1 MTDMPELTTA
11 DTHAVHLI
19 GDSGFDLAVAAGA
32 AGWGGWVVTG
42 NSPWEQAAQ
51 GGAPDIAQGA
61 ALLIT
66 VPGLSALDDVVA
78 APGWPRWVQDHAVVL
93 VCRDVPPARQLQ
105 LLRGGVMEVLDAAS
119 ATPAATLRALRL
131 GLERKRVAE
140 AHRRGWSIDL
150 DTGLPSQALWLEL
163 LNQLCALRER
173 EPAPMALVVLRLE
186 GMARFRREQG
196 DVAANLLR
204 RKAAVRLR
212 AGLRSSDVVGVL
224 GEDALAVILVK
235 LEKPQDVNK
244 VATKLAQALSQPY
257 IVNAQQAVLGVAVGT
272 ASYPQH
278 ATQARDLLSL
288 AQAAAAASRGWRA
301 GMAQGGAGA
310 EAANDD

>member
-1 MTDMPELTTA
+1 MAPPTSP
-11 DTHAVHLI
+11 DTHTVHLI
-19 GDSGFDLAVAAGA
+19 GAPGFDLHVAAGPA
-32 AGWGGWVVTG
+32 EWGRWTVTG
-42 NSPWEQAAQ
+42 TTTWAQALGRDPLEMGSA
-51 GGAPDIAQGA
+51 A

-66 VPGLSALDDVVA
+66 VPDLPALNDVLA
-78 APGWPRWVQDHAVVL
+78 APGWPQWVQDRAVVL
-93 VCRDVPPARQLQ
+93 ICPDVPATRQLQ
-105 LLRGGVMEVLDAAS
+105 LLRTGVTEVLDTHTAS
-119 ATPAATLRALRL
+119 ATACRRALRL
-131 GLERKRVAE
+131 GVERQRVAE

-186 GMARFRREQG
+186 GLARFRREQG

-235 LEKPQDVNK
+235 LEKPQDVDK
-244 VATKLAQALSQPY
+244 VATKLAQSLSQPY

-272 ASYPQH
+272 ASHPQH

-288 AQAAAAASRGWRA
+288 AQAAATASRGWRA

>member
-1 MTDMPELTTA
+1 MPELIA
-11 DTHAVHLI
+11 PDTHAVHLI
-19 GDSGFDLAVAAGA
+19 GDPGFDLAAAAGT
-32 AGWGGWVVTG
+32 AGWGDWAVTG
-42 NSPWEQAAQ
+42 ATPWEQAMR
-51 GGAPDIAQGA
+51 GHSLGIAQA
-61 ALLIT
+61 AAMLVV
-66 VPGLSALDDVVA
+66 VPDLASLDDVVA
-78 APGWPRWVQDHAVVL
+78 SPGWPQWVHDHAVVL
-93 VCRDVPPARQLQ
+93 LCRDVPPARQLQ
-105 LLRGGVMEVLDAAS
+105 LLRGGVMEVLDAAT
-119 ATPAATLRALRL
+119 ATAETALRALRL
-131 GLERKRVAE
+131 GLERQRVGE

-173 EPAPMALVVLRLE
+173 EPAPMGLVVLRLE
-186 GMARFRREQG
+186 GLARFRREQG

-235 LEKPQDVNK
+235 LEKPQDIDK

-288 AQAAAAASRGWRA
+288 AQTAASSSHGWRA
-301 GMAQGGAGA
+301 GMAQGGAGV